1 MESIFE
7 ELDEIREDLPEADW
21 HSEWVSRKLKYFAE
35 YKAEYEGLFVD
46 VTNPRNTSDSIDI
59 LFSNKSAR
67 NRSTSFSH
75 DYD

>member
-46 VTNPRNTSDSIDI
+46 VTNPRNTSDS
-59 LFSNKSAR
+59 S
-67 NRSTSFSH
+67 
-75 DYD
+75 